1 MLLYFFVRYFKPK
14 VVLET
19 GVAAGFS
26 SLSILKALKKKINMV
41 NFTAVTFLILE
52 LKIPKII
59 LEF

>member
-26 SLSILKALKKKINMV
+26 SLSILKALKKINMV